1 MNFVLITGAG
11 AVGKMTVG
19 KRLSERTGY
28 GFMHNHIAIEPVLQV
43 AGSFDNWAVSDIRR
57 ILIRSY
63 LANNLESEGFIS
75 TLMVGYD
82 RGFDFTYIDSTI
94 KYIEE
99 LISPREVN
107 FYYVELIASLDVRV
121 ERNKSEFRLE
131 QKPSKRDIEQSEYL
145 LLEKEESARRVS
157 LEGEVERMY
166 PNYIRIY
173 NDNLSVDEQV
183 SLIMNKFGF

>member
-1 MNFVLITGAG
+1 M
-11 AVGKMTVG
+11 
-19 KRLSERTGY
+19 
-28 GFMHNHIAIEPVLQV
+28 
-43 AGSFDNWAVSDIRR
+43 
-57 ILIRSY
+57 
-63 LANNLESEGFIS
+63 
-75 TLMVGYD
+75 
-82 RGFDFTYIDSTI
+82 
-94 KYIEE
+94 
-99 LISPREVN
+99 
-107 FYYVELIASLDVRV
+107 DVRV

>member
-43 AGSFDNWAVSDIRR
+43 AGSFDDWAISDIRR

-131 QKPSKRDIEQSEYL
+131 QKPSKRDIEQSEYI